1 MEAGGGG
8 RRGKEEEEWGKR
20 VLKMRDGICRPIE
33 REVGGGAGGE
43 GASLT
48 DSVKWNLRV
57 KIESSRTKTN
67 EKLIV

>member
-33 REVGGGAGGE
+33 RKRWEGE
-43 GASLT
+43 
-48 DSVKWNLRV
+48 RV
-57 KIESSRTKTN
+57 ERV
-67 EKLIV
+67 LA